1 MKLLKKILL
10 LFLFFVVSATKAQYN
25 GFPIRNYSQKEYNA
39 FMQNWYC
46 VQDKR
51 GVLYFGNSSN
61 VLEYDGKNWRKIPI
75 VKGVAVRSLHIN
87 SQGTIFVG
95 TVGDFGYLA
104 PQKNGELVY
113 QSLSSL
119 LPAKQRTFSD
129 VWNIQELNGAIL
141 FQTSENLF
149 VYENSKLKV
158 VSPTKNTFASISF
171 KINNAL
177 LLRERKIGLMKWDG
191 KSLSLFPG
199 GAILQN
205 TAVVGMINFPTQQ
218 SKNILTLSVDEGFSY
233 IDIEKGKIE
242 KFNSP
247 SESELNSIGVLGME
261 WFNDSTLILNTRSG
275 VYFLDNKLKIIRTIS
290 KADGLVDESVADIF
304 FDSQKEMWLSTN
316 NGISKVSVNAPFYY
330 YNATAGLNGNIE
342 AITTL
347 GNTIYVGTTSGM
359 YVADLGANNRSGAP
373 HKLVFNQVEGTY
385 FETWN
390 FRVAENR
397 VYGATSDGVFEIVNK
412 KVARLTKAYSN
423 TIYIHENN
431 RMFIGEKDG
440 LRILD
445 KKGEKWIESHFFSIP
460 TSDIMNFV
468 LEAINKNGE
477 SIVWFSTRNSG
488 VYKMIIQPDYKYVLT
503 HFDTTNG
510 LPNEQVFIFKKNQEV
525 YFNGNLFVYQFDEKA
540 SDPKK
545 KFVVVNKNASAYNH
559 NAEPISLLN
568 NENPNTP
575 QTVRAIAALED
586 QGYTYYQ
593 SDSSILWI
601 GLTDVLTRYDA
612 TVEKEYSP
620 VYTTLIRKV
629 TIGNDST
636 VFAGTF
642 SVPFENSY
650 VIVDTQTTN
659 FIPEIAY
666 KYNTLDFNYSAT
678 FYDREDKINF
688 SYKLVG
694 FDTAWSEWSSLN
706 YKQYTNLYEGEY
718 SFEVKAKNI
727 YGHESKIANYRF
739 VILPPWYRSF
749 IAYII
754 YFVAFIILIIIIV
767 RISVWR
773 LRKAKIKL
781 EKIVDER
788 TAEVV
793 KQKEELQQKSE
804 IIEVAYNDIKSSINY
819 AKRIQEAILPLNE
832 EIKKSFPESFILF
845 KPRDVVSGDFYWF
858 TKTAGKTI
866 IACVDCT
873 GHGVPGAFMSMIGNT
888 LLNEIVVEKEI
899 LQPNQ
904 ILNLLHER
912 VRQSLKQDME
922 NTETRDGMDIAICVI
937 DDAKEQ
943 LHYAGANRSLVIIR
957 DNSLIELKADK
968 QPIGGDQMEQDRIFK
983 NNEFKLHKGDVIYM
997 TTDGYADQFG
1007 GEKGKKFMVKRLHQ
1021 LLVDLK
1027 DKKMDKQRTILK
1039 NTIEDWQGNLEQVDD
1054 ILVIGIKIS

>member
-1 MKLLKKILL
+1 LKLLKKTLL
-10 LFLFFVVSATKAQYN
+10 LLLIFVVSAVKAQYN
-25 GFPIRNYSQKEYNA
+25 GFPIRNYAQKEYNA
-39 FMQNWYC
+39 FMQNWFC

-75 VKGVAVRSLHIN
+75 VKGVAVRSLYIN

-95 TVGDFGYLA
+95 AVGDFGYLA
-104 PQKNGELVY
+104 PQKNGDLVY

-119 LPAKQRTFSD
+119 LPAEQRTFAD
-129 VWNIQELNGAIL
+129 IWNIQELNGAIL
-141 FQTSENLF
+141 FQASENMF
-149 VYENSKLKV
+149 VYEKNKLKIV
-158 VSPTKNTFASISF
+158 APTKNTFASISF

-177 LLRERKIGLMKWDG
+177 FLRERNIGLMKWDG
-191 KSLSLFPG
+191 KSLSLVPE
-199 GAILQN
+199 GASLQN
-205 TAVVGMINFPTQQ
+205 TAVVGMVNYPSQQ

-233 IDIEKGKIE
+233 IDTEKGKIS

-275 VYFLDNKLKIIRTIS
+275 VYFLDNKLNIIRTIT
-290 KADGLVDESVADIF
+290 KEDGLLDESVADMF
-304 FDSQKEMWLSTN
+304 FDSQKELWLSTN
-316 NGISKVSVNAPFYY
+316 NGISKVSVNSPFYY
-330 YNATAGLNGNIE
+330 YNATVGLNGNIE
-342 AITTL
+342 AITTM
-347 GNTIYVGTTSGM
+347 GNSIYVGTTSGM
-359 YVADLGANNRSGAP
+359 YVADLGTNNRSGAP
-373 HKLVFNQVEGTY
+373 QKLVFNQVEGTY

-390 FRVAENR
+390 FRIAENR
-397 VYGATSDGVFEIVNK
+397 IYGATSDGVFEIVNK
-412 KVARLTKAYSN
+412 KAVRVTKTYSN
-423 TIYIHENN
+423 TIYMHNN
-431 RMFIGEKDG
+431 KRMFVGEKDG

-445 KKGEKWIESHFFSIP
+445 KNGNNWNEAHYFNIP
-460 TSDIMNFV
+460 TSDIMNLALAEV
-468 LEAINKNGE
+468 NAKGE

-488 VYKMIIQPDYKYVLT
+488 VYKMNIQPDYNYSLT

-525 YFNGNLFVYQFDEKA
+525 YFNGNHFVYQFDKNA
-540 SDPKK
+540 SNPKE

-559 NAEPISLLN
+559 NAEPIPLLN
-568 NENPNTP
+568 NENSNT
-575 QTVRAIAALED
+575 QKTVKAIAAIED

-612 TVEKEYSP
+612 TVQKEYSP

-650 VIVDTQTTN
+650 VVVDTQTTN

-666 KYNTLDFNYSAT
+666 KCNTLDFNYSAT

-688 SYKLVG
+688 SYKLIG

-727 YGHESKIANYRF
+727 YGHESKVAKYSF
-739 VILPPWYRSF
+739 VVLPPWYRSF

-754 YFVAFIILIIIIV
+754 YFIAFIILMIIIV

-781 EKIVDER
+781 ERIVDER

-819 AKRIQEAILPLNE
+819 AKRIQEAILPLND
-832 EIKKSFPESFILF
+832 EIKKYFPESFILF

-858 TKTAGKTI
+858 MKTAGKTV

-888 LLNEIVVEKEI
+888 LLNEIVVEKNI
-899 LQPNQ
+899 TQPNQ

-937 DDAKEQ
+937 DDTKELLQ
-943 LHYAGANRSLVIIR
+943 YAGANRSLVIIR
-957 DNSLIELKADK
+957 DHSLIELKADK
-968 QPIGGDQMEQDRIFK
+968 QPIGGDQMEQDRVFK
-983 NNEFKLHKGDVIYM
+983 NNEFKLHKSDTIYM
-997 TTDGYADQFG
+997 TTDGFADQFG

-1021 LLVDLK
+1021 LLIDLNG
-1027 DKKMDKQRTILK
+1027 KKMDEQRTLLK
-1039 NTIEDWQGNLEQVDD
+1039 NTIEHWQGNLEQVDD
-1054 ILVIGIKIS
+1054 ILVIGINIS

>member
-1 MKLLKKILL
+1 LKLLKKTLL
-10 LFLFFVVSATKAQYN
+10 LLLIFVVSAVKAQYN
-25 GFPIRNYSQKEYNA
+25 GFPIRNYAQKEYNA
-39 FMQNWYC
+39 FMQNWFC

-75 VKGVAVRSLHIN
+75 VKGVAVRSLYIN

-95 TVGDFGYLA
+95 AVGDFGCLA
-104 PQKNGELVY
+104 PQKNGDLVY

-119 LPAKQRTFSD
+119 LPAEQRTFAD
-129 VWNIQELNGAIL
+129 IWNIQEVNGAIL
-141 FQTSENLF
+141 FQASENIF
-149 VYENSKLKV
+149 VYEKNKLKIV
-158 VSPTKNTFASISF
+158 APTKNTFASISF

-177 LLRERKIGLMKWDG
+177 FLRERKIGLMKWDG
-191 KSLSLFPG
+191 KSLSLVPEGVF
-199 GAILQN
+199 LQN
-205 TAVVGMINFPTQQ
+205 TAVVGMVNFPTQK
-218 SKNILTLSVDEGFSY
+218 SKNILALSVDEGFSY
-233 IDIEKGKIE
+233 IDIEKGKITQ
-242 KFNSP
+242 FNSP

-275 VYFLDNKLKIIRTIS
+275 VYFLDNKLKIIRTIT
-290 KADGLVDESVADIF
+290 KVDGLVDESVADMF
-304 FDSQKEMWLSTN
+304 FDSQKELWLSTN
-316 NGISKVSVNAPFYY
+316 NGISKVSVNSPFYY

-359 YVADLGANNRSGAP
+359 YVADLGTNNRSGAP
-373 HKLVFNQVEGTY
+373 QKLVFNQVEGTY

-390 FRVAENR
+390 FRIAENR
-397 VYGATSDGVFEIVNK
+397 IYGATSDGVFEIVNNK
-412 KVARLTKAYSN
+412 AVRVTKAYSN
-423 TIYIHENN
+423 TIYMHDNK
-431 RMFIGEKDG
+431 RMFVGEKDG

-445 KKGEKWIESHFFSIP
+445 KNGDKWIEAHYFSIP
-460 TSDIMNFV
+460 TSDIMN
-468 LEAINKNGE
+468 LALAEKNGKDE
-477 SIVWFSTRNSG
+477 SIVWFSTRNRG
-488 VYKMIIQPDYKYVLT
+488 IYKMNIQPDYNYSLT
-503 HFDTTNG
+503 RFDTANG
-510 LPNEQVFIFKKNQEV
+510 LPNEQVFIFEKNNNI
-525 YFNGNLFVYQFDEKA
+525 YFNGNQFVYQFDEKA
-540 SDPKK
+540 SNPKLQ
-545 KFVVVNKNASAYNH
+545 FIIVNKNASAYNH
-559 NAEPISLLN
+559 NAEPIPLLN
-568 NENPNTP
+568 IENPNSQKTFK
-575 QTVRAIAALED
+575 AIAALED

-593 SDSSILWI
+593 SDSSILWT

-612 TVEKEYSP
+612 TVVKEYSP

-629 TIGNDST
+629 SIANDSI

-642 SVPFENSY
+642 SVPNENGY
-650 VIVDTQTTN
+650 VVVDTQPIS
-659 FIPEIAY
+659 FIPEIVY
-666 KYNTLDFNYSAT
+666 KYNTLNFYYSAP
-678 FYDREDKINF
+678 FYDREDKIKF
-688 SYKLVG
+688 SYKLIG
-694 FDTAWSEWSSLN
+694 FDTTWSEWSDLN

-727 YGHESKIANYRF
+727 YGHESKIAKYSF
-739 VILPPWYRSF
+739 VVLPPWYRSF
-749 IAYII
+749 VAYLI
-754 YFVAFIILIIIIV
+754 YFILFILLIIVIV

-773 LRKAKIKL
+773 LTKAKIKL
-781 EKIVDER
+781 ERIVDER

-793 KQKEELQQKSE
+793 KQKEELQQKGE

-858 TKTAGKTI
+858 TKTAGKTV

-888 LLNEIVVEKEI
+888 LLNEIVVEKNI
-899 LQPNQ
+899 TQPNQ

-937 DDAKEQ
+937 DDAKGGLQ
-943 LHYAGANRSLVIIR
+943 YAGANRSLVIIR
-957 DNSLIELKADK
+957 DKSLLELKADK

-983 NNEFKLHKGDVIYM
+983 NNKFKLHKGDTIYM
-997 TTDGYADQFG
+997 TTDGFADQFG

-1021 LLVDLK
+1021 LLIDFNGE
-1027 DKKMDKQRTILK
+1027 KMDEQRTLLK
-1039 NTIEDWQGNLEQVDD
+1039 NTIEQWQGNLEQVDD
-1054 ILVIGIKIS
+1054 ILVIGINIS